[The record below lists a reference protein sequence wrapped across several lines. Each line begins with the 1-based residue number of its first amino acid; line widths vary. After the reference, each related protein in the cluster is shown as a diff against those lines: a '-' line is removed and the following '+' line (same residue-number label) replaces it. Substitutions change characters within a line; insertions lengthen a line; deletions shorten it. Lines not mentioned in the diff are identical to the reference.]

1 MVKTKA
7 KDLEPIAATKA
18 KLVFGEILHE
28 TSVEGKKFL
37 VNRQGKPVSV
47 ILSYK
52 EYLKL
57 LEQPAKVKK

>member
-1 MVKTKA
+1 MVKAKV

-57 LEQPAKVKK
+57 LEPQTKAKK

>member
-1 MVKTKA
+1 MVKAKA
-7 KDLEPIAATKA
+7 KDREPIAATKA

-57 LEQPAKVKK
+57 LEQQGKGKK

>member
-1 MVKTKA
+1 MAKIKI

-18 KLVFGEILHE
+18 KVVFGEILHE

-37 VNRQGKPVSV
+37 VNRSGKPVSV

-52 EYLKL
+52 EYLEL
-57 LEQPAKVKK
+57 LEKVKGKG